1 MIIIAGHLRVA
12 ADEREAY
19 LSAVADVAVRARRLP
34 GCHDFVQAPDP
45 IDPERIVVFERWVD
59 DEAVLAFRSL
69 DDDEEEDTVAAPDI
83 LEADVSTYRIAS
95 VESP

>member
-19 LSAVADVAVRARRLP
+19 LSAVADVAVRARTLP

-59 DEAVLAFRSL
+59 DEAVLAFRAL
-69 DDDEEEDTVAAPDI
+69 DDDEGAVAAPDI
-83 LEADVSTYRIAS
+83 IGADVSKYRIAS

>member
-19 LSAVADVAVRARRLP
+19 LSAVAHVAVRARRLP
-34 GCHDFVQAPDP
+34 GCQDFVQAPDP

-59 DEAVLAFRSL
+59 DEAVVAFRSL
-69 DDDEEEDTVAAPDI
+69 DDDEEEVAAPAI

-95 VESP
+95 VENP